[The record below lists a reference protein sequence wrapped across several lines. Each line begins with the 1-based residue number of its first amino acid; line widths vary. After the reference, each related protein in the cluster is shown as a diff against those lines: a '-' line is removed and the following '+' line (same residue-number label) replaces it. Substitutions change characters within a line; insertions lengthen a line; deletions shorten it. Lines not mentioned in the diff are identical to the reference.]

1 MRRSRHAHRAA
12 SRCATARSS
21 KPFRHSPPT
30 LDVNYGKRAPF
41 TLGVEEELQ
50 LVDAETFDLTS
61 RYAEVFGEAA
71 RHDDRIKE
79 ELLQSTVEVATEP
92 CNTVA
97 EAIAEAGELRR
108 RAHEFAEAHN
118 VRVLS
123 AGTHPFSRYE
133 HQDVT
138 DKPRYVELMDAL
150 QWVIERQLIF
160 GLHVHVGLESAEQA
174 IHVANALR
182 TWLPELLAL
191 SANSPFWHG
200 RDSGL
205 STTRSK
211 VFDAMPRSGL
221 PPRFDSFAEFE
232 RLVERGVRTG
242 SFDDYTFI
250 WWDLRPHP
258 RLGTI
263 EVRICDA
270 QTRLENVAVLVAL
283 VQSLAATLAE
293 RYDRDGVLPCEP
305 ITLIAENKWRAVRH
319 GLDADLVDLAHDEQR
334 PARDA
339 LRELAELASPAAR
352 RLGCAEELTLLEGVL
367 ERGDGAGEQRA
378 AAENAGGSLLGVA
391 QWLCEHTLEGL

>member
-1 MRRSRHAHRAA
+1 M
-12 SRCATARSS
+12 
-21 KPFRHSPPT
+21 
-30 LDVNYGKRAPF
+30 DVNFGKRAPF

-50 LVDAETFDLTS
+50 LVDAQSFDLTS

-92 CNTVA
+92 CGTVG
-97 EAIAEAGELRR
+97 EAIDEAGELRR
-108 RAHEFAEAHN
+108 RAHEEAEQRG

-138 DKPRYVELMDAL
+138 DKPRYVELLDAL
-150 QWVIERQLIF
+150 QWAIERQLIF
-160 GLHVHVGLESAEQA
+160 GLHVHVGLETAQQA
-174 IHVANALR
+174 IAVANALR

-205 STTRSK
+205 SSTRSK

-221 PPRFDSFAEFE
+221 PPAFASFEEFE
-232 RLVERGVRTG
+232 LLVDRGVRTG
-242 SFDDYTFI
+242 SFEDYTFI

-283 VQSLAATLAE
+283 VQSVVAALAE
-293 RYDRDGVLPCEP
+293 RHERGETLPIQP
-305 ITLIAENKWRAVRH
+305 VTLIAENKWRAVRY
-319 GLDADLVDLAHDEQR
+319 GLDADLVDLSRDEVR

-339 LRELAELASPAAR
+339 LRELAELARPAAQ
-352 RLGCAEELTLLEGVL
+352 RLGCADELSLLETVL
-367 ERGDGAGEQRA
+367 TRGDGAGEQRR
-378 AAENAGGSLLGVA
+378 AAEEAGGSLLAVA
-391 QWLCEHTLEGL
+391 HWLCRETTKGL

>member
-1 MRRSRHAHRAA
+1 V
-12 SRCATARSS
+12 
-21 KPFRHSPPT
+21 
-30 LDVNYGKRAPF
+30 DVNYGKRAPF

-50 LVDAETFDLTS
+50 LVSVESYELVS

-71 RHDDRIKE
+71 RVDDRIKP

-92 CNTVA
+92 CATVG
-97 EAIAEAGELRR
+97 EAIAEAAELRQ
-108 RAHEFAEAHN
+108 RAQQEAEPRG

-138 DKPRYVELMDAL
+138 EKPRYVELLDAL
-150 QWVIERQLIF
+150 QWAVERQLIF
-160 GLHVHVGLESAEQA
+160 GLHVHVGLETANQA
-174 IHVANALR
+174 IAVANALR

-205 STTRSK
+205 ASTRSK

-221 PPRFDSFAEFE
+221 PPAFASFEEFE
-232 RLVERGVRTG
+232 LLVDRGVRTG
-242 SFDDYTFI
+242 SFEDYTFI

-283 VQSLAATLAE
+283 VQSLAATLASQ
-293 RYDRDGVLPCEP
+293 YDEYGVLETQPV
-305 ITLIAENKWRAVRH
+305 TLVAENKWRAVRY
-319 GLDADLVDLAHDEQR
+319 GLDAELVDLRRDAQR
-334 PARDA
+334 PAREA
-339 LRELAELASPAAR
+339 LRELAELALPAAR
-352 RLGCAEELTLLEGVL
+352 KLGCAEELGLLEGVL
-367 ERGDGAGEQRA
+367 DRGGGAAEQRA
-378 AAENAGGSLLGVA
+378 AAEAAGGSLLGVA
-391 QWLCEHTLEGL
+391 KWLCEHTTAAL

>member
-1 MRRSRHAHRAA
+1 V
-12 SRCATARSS
+12 
-21 KPFRHSPPT
+21 
-30 LDVNYGKRAPF
+30 DVNYGRSAPF

-50 LVDAETFDLTS
+50 LVNLDSFELTS

-71 RHDDRIKE
+71 QHDDRIKE

-92 CNTVA
+92 VRTVG
-97 EAIAEAGELRR
+97 EAVAEAGELRR
-108 RAHEFAEAHN
+108 RAHEYAEGHG

-138 DKPRYVELMDAL
+138 EKQRYIELVDEL
-150 QWVIERQLIF
+150 QWAVERQLIF
-160 GLHVHVGLESAEQA
+160 GLHVHVGLETAAQA
-174 IHVANALR
+174 IAVANALR
-182 TWLPELLAL
+182 TWLPELLAV
-191 SANSPFWHG
+191 SVNSPFWHG
-200 RDSGL
+200 RDTGL
-205 STTRSK
+205 SSTRSK

-221 PPRFDSFAEFE
+221 PPAFASFEEYE

-242 SFDDYTFI
+242 SFADYTFI

-293 RYDRDGVLPCEP
+293 LHSRGDAPAP
-305 ITLIAENKWRAVRH
+305 QPATLIAENKWRAVRY
-319 GLDADLVDLAHDEQR
+319 GLDADLVDLERDEER
-334 PARDA
+334 PAREA
-339 LRELAELASPAAR
+339 LRALADLARPAAGRLGCLAELD
-352 RLGCAEELTLLEGVL
+352 LLEPLL
-367 ERGDGAGEQRA
+367 ERGDGAAEQRA
-378 AAENAGGSLLGVA
+378 AAEASGGSLLGVA
-391 QWLCEHTLEGL
+391 HWLCEQTTKGL

>member
-1 MRRSRHAHRAA
+1 M
-12 SRCATARSS
+12 
-21 KPFRHSPPT
+21 
-30 LDVNYGKRAPF
+30 
-41 TLGVEEELQ
+41 
-50 LVDAETFDLTS
+50 
-61 RYAEVFGEAA
+61 
-71 RHDDRIKE
+71 
-79 ELLQSTVEVATEP
+79 EVATEP

-108 RAHEFAEAHN
+108 RAHEYAEAHG

-221 PPRFDSFAEFE
+221 PPQFDSFDEFE

-319 GLDADLVDLAHDEQR
+319 GLDAELVDLAHDEQR

-352 RLGCAEELTLLEGVL
+352 RLGCAEELTLLERVL
-367 ERGDGAGEQRA
+367 ERGDGAGEQRG

-391 QWLCEHTLEGL
+391 HWLCEHTLEGL